1 MKSQVNNIRRIQTSK
16 KKREKN
22 EQTKPEVYNFFSID
36 YHVHSEL
43 SERECVYLYVC
54 VQAAAEL
61 ATGYYMRQKTNNNSN
76 NSNYKNRN
84 SRETKGPR

>member
-61 ATGYYMRQKTNNNSN
+61 ATGYYMRQKN
-76 NSNYKNRN
+76 KQQQQQQQLQ
-84 SRETKGPR
+84 KQKQ